1 MKKTAITYGTFDLF
15 HYGHLYL
22 FQRIKEFAD
31 FLIVA
36 VSTDDFN
43 SIKGKQSIIP
53 FENRFEIVKSI
64 KYVDLTI
71 AETCWEQKLDDIKK
85 FNVDYLVMGDD
96 WKGKFDEFKNYCEVI
111 YLPRTEGISSSL
123 LRNSLS
129 EIKNINLSH
138 LNNALELLNLFKNQ
152 LF

>member
-1 MKKTAITYGTFDLF
+1 MILIRLKESNQLF
-15 HYGHLYL
+15 HL
-22 FQRIKEFAD
+22 K
-31 FLIVA
+31 
-36 VSTDDFN
+36 
-43 SIKGKQSIIP
+43 
-53 FENRFEIVKSI
+53 NRFEIVKSI

-123 LRNSLS
+123 LKNSLS